1 MGVFEMLLD
10 ILHKKTKLKGLG
22 PNSKIIIPIKITK
35 KKNETTFMSLG

>member
-22 PNSKIIIPIKITK
+22 TNSKKINPINRT

>member
-22 PNSKIIIPIKITK
+22 SNSKKLTPLIQHK
-35 KKNETTFMSLG
+35 KKTRQLS

>member
-22 PNSKIIIPIKITK
+22 SNLKKLTLLK
-35 KKNETTFMSLG
+35 EQKKNETTFMSLG